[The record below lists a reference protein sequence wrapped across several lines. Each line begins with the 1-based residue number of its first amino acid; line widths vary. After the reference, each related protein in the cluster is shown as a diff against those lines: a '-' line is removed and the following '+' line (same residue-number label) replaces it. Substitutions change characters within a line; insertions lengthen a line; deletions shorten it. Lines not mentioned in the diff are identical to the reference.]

1 MDPSDSPADD
11 TSVPEGSDVV
21 NAPVSVPAEDSVVDD
36 PAPDS
41 ETDPETSEVSV
52 AGSAEEDDPSDPV
65 LLSVS
70 GDEVTSD
77 PAWEVETETT
87 DSSVED
93 SVDPESP
100 PVSLIVSVDSGA
112 DVELGV

>member
-1 MDPSDSPADD
+1 
-11 TSVPEGSDVV
+11 
-21 NAPVSVPAEDSVVDD
+21 
-36 PAPDS
+36 
-41 ETDPETSEVSV
+41 
-52 AGSAEEDDPSDPV
+52 V
-65 LLSVS
+65 LVSVS

-87 DSSVED
+87 DSSVDD